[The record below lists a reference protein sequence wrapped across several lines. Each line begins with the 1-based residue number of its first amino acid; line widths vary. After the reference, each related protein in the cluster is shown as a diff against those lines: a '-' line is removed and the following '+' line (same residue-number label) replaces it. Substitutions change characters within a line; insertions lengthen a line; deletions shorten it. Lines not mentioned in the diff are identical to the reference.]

1 MSFIRAK
8 SYDAVAGFEPF
19 WQEKIGGLIRWL
31 KIPLWRASVTHG
43 RTNANEAP
51 RPPRP
56 PSVWRALHA
65 SMAWVAGALSLLE
78 PLIFEFVGTAGC

>member
-43 RTNANEAP
+43 RTIRTRTKRRARRA
-51 RPPRP
+51 RPVSGARCTLA
-56 PSVWRALHA
+56 WRGGRA
-65 SMAWVAGALSLLE
+65 VTAGA
-78 PLIFEFVGTAGC
+78 IDF